1 LHKWLIFKGGKKQKG
16 WPQAANLFFTVLPP
30 GATGTL

>member
-1 LHKWLIFKGGKKQKG
+1 LLKWLICKGSKKQKG
-16 WPQAANLFFTVLPP
+16 WPHAANLFFTVPPP